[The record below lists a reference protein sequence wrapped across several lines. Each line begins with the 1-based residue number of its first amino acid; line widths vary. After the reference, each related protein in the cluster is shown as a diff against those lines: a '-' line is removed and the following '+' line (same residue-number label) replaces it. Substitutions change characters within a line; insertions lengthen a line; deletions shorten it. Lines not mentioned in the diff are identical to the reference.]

1 MNSNLKILVAILMM
15 SFCGSLISQAQTS
28 QPIKRSNTISSANN
42 DYGVNIADSRDRLIF
57 EIGHA
62 NWNLTPGGT
71 KVKWYSR
78 AVNFYFMYDIKLNKG
93 ANISIAPGVG
103 LGTNVVGHNVNF
115 ETNDEGVTFFTT
127 IGDSLTYTRNNLSTN
142 FFDIPLELRFR
153 TNPDKFS
160 RRWKAAIGFKG
171 GYLFNGHTK
180 FVGEDVTG
188 TLPEVKF
195 KNFTIENLNNLR
207 YGYTLRLG
215 YGNFNIVGFYSASPL
230 FQLDTG
236 PGVFPYYIGFSF
248 NSL

>member
-1 MNSNLKILVAILMM
+1 MNSHIKVLAIGLILFFIGTELMY
-15 SFCGSLISQAQTS
+15 SQTS
-28 QPIKRSNTISSANN
+28 QPVKKTNTITSNVN

-71 KVKWYSR
+71 KIKWYSR
-78 AVNFYFMYDIKLNKG
+78 AINFYFMYDVKLNKG

-103 LGTNVVGHNVNF
+103 IGTNVVGHNVNF
-115 ETNDEGVTFFTT
+115 ETNDEDITFFTT
-127 IGDSLTYTRNNLSTN
+127 IGDSLNYTRNNLSTN

-160 RRWKAAIGFKG
+160 RRWKAAVGFKG
-171 GYLFNGHTK
+171 GYLFNGHSK
-180 FVGEDVTG
+180 YRGEDVTG

-195 KNFTIENLNNLR
+195 KNFSIENLNNLR

-215 YGNFNIVGFYSASPL
+215 YGNFNLVGFYSASPL
-230 FQLDTG
+230 FQLDRG
-236 PGVFPYYIGFSF
+236 PGIFPYYIGFSF